1 MIFREASDEFGRTSE
16 DRYALSEDRTGLSIE
31 DAARVLRQR
40 LPVILLV
47 AVLLTGLVVAFNLV
61 QTPVYE
67 ATSKVLIVEE
77 RGANAADQ
85 PLSSQVDGLD
95 QLALVMTEV
104 VDSRLVAEATIK
116 RLGLDIPPG
125 KFVKN
130 LSAEQ
135 VTETPFINI
144 KYKDA
149 NPKTAKLIAN
159 TVPKVLPEQVSDVNI
174 GTTRPITAKVFDPAV
189 TPNNPASPNPL
200 RNSFVALVFGLMLGV
215 GIAFLLN
222 HLDDSWRVPAE
233 VEQIS
238 GVPTYALIPQ
248 HKFPPAGE
256 PVAARA
262 LSSSEHSLRSL
273 SAAEAPNRNKENH

>member
-1 MIFREASDEFGRTSE
+1 
-16 DRYALSEDRTGLSIE
+16 
-31 DAARVLRQR
+31 
-40 LPVILLV
+40 LLV
-47 AVLLTGLVVAFNLV
+47 AVLTTGLVVVYNLV

-77 RGANAADQ
+77 RGADAVDQ

-104 VDSRLVAEATIK
+104 VDSRRVAEATVK
-116 RLGLDIPPG
+116 KLGLNIPPG

-144 KYKDA
+144 KYKDTD
-149 NPKTAKLIAN
+149 PQRAKLIAN
-159 TVPKVLPEQVSDVNI
+159 TIPEVLPDQVSDVNI

-189 TPNNPASPNPL
+189 TPSNPASPNPL
-200 RNSFVALVFGLMLGV
+200 RNGFVALVFGLMLGV

-222 HLDDSWRVPAE
+222 FLDDSWRSAAE

-248 HKFPPAGE
+248 HKLPPAGE
-256 PVAARA
+256 PSAARSF
-262 LSSSEHSLRSL
+262 SSRRALRSL
-273 SAAEAPNRNKENH
+273 SASEAPNGNREKL

>member
-1 MIFREASDEFGRTSE
+1 MSFRDASDEFGRTSE
-16 DRYALSEDRTGLSIE
+16 DRYALSEDRNGLSLK

-47 AVLLTGLVVAFNLV
+47 ATLLTGLVVAFNLL
-61 QTPVYE
+61 QTPMYE
-67 ATSKVLIVEE
+67 ASSKVLIVEE
-77 RGANAADQ
+77 RGKDAADQ

-104 VDSRLVAEATIK
+104 VDSRRVAEATVK
-116 RLGLDIPPG
+116 KLGLDIPPG
-125 KFVKN
+125 EFVKN

-144 KYKDA
+144 KYKDT

-159 TVPKVLPEQVSDVNI
+159 TIPEVLPDQVADVNI
-174 GTTRPITAKVFDPAV
+174 GTTGPITAKVFDPAV
-189 TPNNPASPNPL
+189 TPSNPASPNPL
-200 RNSFVALVFGLMLGV
+200 RNGFVALVFGLMLGV
-215 GIAFLLN
+215 GIAFLLD
-222 HLDDSWRVPAE
+222 HLDDSWRSPAE

-248 HKFPPAGE
+248 HKFPPADG
-256 PVAARA
+256 PFAARSP
-262 LSSSEHSLRSL
+262 SSRRSLRSL
-273 SAAEAPNRNKENH
+273 SASEAPNGNREKH